1 MEGTLGRGELAKSM
15 SRQSMSRGGPGMSI
29 GSVSSRSW
37 ASAGAREVFNAP
49 GSGVFERST
58 RENDDEQELKWAAIE
73 RLPTYERLRKGILRQ
88 TVDGGETNYHEVD
101 LVHLGLQDRKQL
113 LESVLKFV
121 EEDNERFLRRY
132 RDRTDRVGIDT
143 PKVEVRFEHLCIDGD
158 AYVGSRALPTLW
170 NASINFV
177 EGFLQ
182 KIKIA
187 PSKKRVVNILR
198 DVKDSRM
205 ALLLGPPGA
214 GKTTLLKALAGV
226 PDKDLRVNGRISYCG
241 RELSDFIPQRTCAY
255 ISQHD
260 IHHGEMTVRETLDF
274 AGRCLGVGT
283 RYELLTELSRREKD
297 AGIKPDPEMDAF
309 LKATAVAGQE
319 SSLVTDYVLKILGMD
334 ICADIL
340 AGDDMRRGISGGQKK
355 RLTTGEMLVGPA
367 KVFFMDEI
375 STGLDSSTTF
385 QIVKYMRQ
393 MVHIMDVTSD
403 NLFFNLHPET
413 YDLSMTLYCSAMIIS
428 LLQPAPETYDLF
440 DDIILLSEGKVVY
453 QGPRENVLEFFESVG
468 FKCPERKGVADFLQ
482 EVTSP
487 KDQERYWFRK
497 NEPYLYISVS
507 EFAERFTNF
516 HVGQQLFEDLGVPY
530 DKSKAHP
537 ASLVTKKYG
546 ISNMELLKACLSREW
561 LLMKRNS
568 FLYIFKTFQITVM
581 SIITFTVFFRTHMKS
596 GQIADG
602 AKFYGALFFS
612 LINIMFN
619 GIAELGLT
627 IIRLPV
633 FYKQR
638 DSLFYPAW
646 AFALPIWLLRIP
658 LSFMESLIW
667 IVLTYYTVGF
677 APPASRFFRQFL
689 AYFASH
695 LSAISLFRF
704 IAALGRTQVVA
715 NTLSTIT
722 MLIVFLLGGFIVA
735 KDDLEPWIQWG
746 YYISPMT
753 YGQNAIAIN
762 EFLDKRWSTPNND
775 TRFSE
780 PTVGKVLLK
789 ARSMYT
795 EDHVFWLC
803 VVALFAFSS
812 YKNNA
817 ALGDSRS
824 VISDDDKSKKKKRTE
839 QSSLYSA
846 PMTEGIDMDVR
857 DTNSSSNE
865 EANKRGMV
873 LPFQPLSLA
882 FDHMNYYVDMP
893 AEMKVQGVEDT
904 RLQLLR
910 EVSGAFRPGVLTA
923 LVGVSGAGKTT
934 LMDVL
939 AGRKTEGSVEGSISI
954 SGYPKNQLTFARISG
969 YCEQND
975 IHSPHVTVYE
985 SLVYSAW
992 LRLSPDVKEHTRMN
1006 FVEEV
1011 MKLVE
1016 LNPLRDSLV
1025 GLPGVDGLSTE
1036 QRKRLTIAV
1045 ELVANP
1051 SIIFMD
1057 EPTSGLDARAAAI
1070 VMRTVRNTVDTGRTV
1085 VCTIHQPS
1093 IDIFEAFDELLLMK
1107 RGGQV
1112 IYAGPL
1118 GHHSH
1123 FLIEYFQSVPG
1134 VPGIKEG
1141 NNPATWMMDI
1151 SAPAVEAQ
1159 LQVDFADIYAN
1170 SELYRRNQELIKE
1183 LSIPAPGSQDLHFP
1197 TEYSQPF
1204 PEQCKACFWKQHLS
1218 YWRHPQYN
1226 AIRFVMTTIIGV
1238 IFGIVFWKKGNQL
1251 SKQQDLLNIIG
1262 AIYASVI
1269 FLGGTNTSAVQSVVA
1284 VERTVFY
1291 REKAARMFS
1300 PLPYA
1305 FAQVVIETIYIAI
1318 QTFIYTLILYAMIGF
1333 DWTAGKFFLFYFFIF
1348 MCFIYFTM
1356 YGMMLVALTP
1366 NYHVAAIVMSFF
1378 LCFWNLFSGFL
1389 ISRTQIPIWWRWYYW
1404 GSPVA
1409 WTIYGVV
1416 TSQVGD
1422 NNKSIEIPGGG
1433 EVPLKLYLKDSYGFE
1448 YDFLGVVAA
1457 VHVVWALFFCF
1468 VFAYAIKF
1476 LNFQRR

>member
-1 MEGTLGRGELAKSM
+1 MEGTLGRPDELAKSL
-15 SRQSMSRGGPGMSI
+15 SRRSMSKSGRRMSF
-29 GSVSSRSW
+29 GSISGRSW
-37 ASAGAREVFNAP
+37 ASASVREVFTAP
-49 GSGVFERST
+49 TGGDVFQTSA
-58 RENDDEQELKWAAIE
+58 RENDDEEELKWAAIE
-73 RLPTYERLRKGILRQ
+73 RLPTYDRLRKGILKQ
-88 TVDGGETNYHEVD
+88 TLDDGKVNYQEVD
-101 LVHLGLQDRKQL
+101 VANLRLQDRKQL
-113 LESVLKFV
+113 LDSILKVV
-121 EEDNERFLRRY
+121 EEDNERFLTRL
-132 RDRTDRVGIDT
+132 RDRTNRVGIEI
-143 PKVEVRFEHLCIDGD
+143 PKIEVRFEHLCIDGD
-158 AYVGSRALPTLW
+158 TYVGSRALPTLW

-177 EGFLQ
+177 EGFLE
-182 KIKIA
+182 KIKIV

-198 DVKDSRM
+198 DVNGIVRPSRLT
-205 ALLLGPPGA
+205 LLLGPPGA
-214 GKTTLLKALAGV
+214 GKTTLLKTLAGV
-226 PDKDLRVNGRISYCG
+226 PDKDTRVNGRISYCG
-241 RELSDFIPQRTCAY
+241 HELSEFIPQRTCAY

-260 IHHGEMTVRETLDF
+260 LHHGEMTVRETLDF

-283 RYELLTELSRREKD
+283 RYELLTELSRREKE
-297 AGIKPDPEMDAF
+297 AGVKPDPEIDAF
-309 LKATAVAGQE
+309 MKATAVAGQE

-340 AGDDMRRGISGGQKK
+340 CGDEMRRGISGGQKK

-393 MVHIMDVTSD
+393 MVHVMDVT
-403 NLFFNLHPET
+403 
-413 YDLSMTLYCSAMIIS
+413 MIIS

-440 DDIILLSEGKVVY
+440 DDIILLSEGKIVY

-482 EVTSP
+482 EVTSL
-487 KDQERYWFRK
+487 KDQEQYWFRK
-497 NEPYLYISVS
+497 NEPYQYISVA
-507 EFAERFTNF
+507 EFAERFSNF
-516 HVGQQLFEDLGVPY
+516 HVGRQLSDDLGVPY
-530 DKSKAHP
+530 DKIKVHP
-537 ASLVTKKYG
+537 AALVTEKYG
-546 ISNMELLKACLSREW
+546 ISNMELLKACVSREW

-581 SIITFTVFFRTHMKS
+581 SIIAFTVFFRTQMKV

-602 AKFYGALFFS
+602 GKFYGALFFS
-612 LINIMFN
+612 LINVMFN
-619 GIAELGLT
+619 GTAELALT
-627 IIRLPV
+627 VFRLPV
-633 FYKQR
+633 FFKQR

-646 AFALPIWLLRIP
+646 AFALPIWLLKIP

-667 IVLTYYTVGF
+667 IVLTYYTIGF
-677 APPASRFFRQFL
+677 APSASRFFRQFL
-689 AYFASH
+689 VFFALH
-695 LSAISLFRF
+695 QSALSLFRF
-704 IAALGRTQVVA
+704 IAALGRTLVVS
-715 NTLSTIT
+715 STFATFTI
-722 MLIVFLLGGFIVA
+722 LIVFVLGGFIVA
-735 KDDLEPWIQWG
+735 KDDLEPWMKWG

-762 EFLDKRWSTPNND
+762 EFLDERWSTPNND
-775 TRFSE
+775 PRFSE

-803 VVALFAFSS
+803 VVALFAFSFLF
-812 YKNNA
+812 NFCFIL
-817 ALGDSRS
+817 ALTYLNPFGDSRS
-824 VISDDDKSKKKKRTE
+824 VISEDDKSKKNKRTGW
-839 QSSLYSA
+839 SSASSA
-846 PMTEGIDMDVR
+846 PMTEGIVTDVR
-857 DTNSSSNE
+857 NTNGSSIE
-865 EANKRGMV
+865 EAKKRGMV

-882 FDHMNYYVDMP
+882 FNHINYYVDMP
-893 AEMKVQGVEDT
+893 AEMKAQGVEET

-910 EVSGAFRPGVLTA
+910 DVSGAFRPGVLTA

-939 AGRKTEGSVEGSISI
+939 AGRKTGGYIEGSISI
-954 SGYPKNQLTFARISG
+954 SGYPKNQSTFARISG

-985 SLVYSAW
+985 SLLYSAW
-992 LRLSPDVKEHTRMN
+992 LRLSPDVKEYTRKN

-1011 MKLVE
+1011 MELVE

-1112 IYAGPL
+1112 IFAGPL

-1123 FLIEYFQSVPG
+1123 LLIEYFQSVPG

-1141 NNPATWMMDI
+1141 YNPATWMLDI

-1183 LSIPAPGSQDLHFP
+1183 LSIPTPGSQDLHFP
-1197 TEYSQPF
+1197 TVYAQPVF
-1204 PEQCKACFWKQHLS
+1204 EQCKACFWKQHLS
-1218 YWRHPQYN
+1218 YWRHPRYN
-1226 AIRFVMTTIIGV
+1226 AIRFAMTAMIGV
-1238 IFGIVFWKKGNQL
+1238 IFGIIFWNKGDKV
-1251 SKQQDLLNIIG
+1251 SKLQDLLNLVG
-1262 AIYASVI
+1262 AMYAAVM
-1269 FLGGTNTSAVQSVVA
+1269 FLGGTNTSAVQSIVA

-1291 REKAARMFS
+1291 REKAAGMYS
-1300 PLPYA
+1300 ALPYA
-1305 FAQVVIETIYIAI
+1305 FAQVAIETIYIAI
-1318 QTFIYTLILYAMIGF
+1318 QTLIYSLILYAMIGF
-1333 DWTAGKFFLFYFFIF
+1333 HWTTGKFFLFYFFVF
-1348 MCFIYFTM
+1348 MCFVYFTM

-1366 NYHVAAIVMSFF
+1366 NYHIAAIVMSFF
-1378 LCFWNLFSGFL
+1378 LSFWNLFSGFL
-1389 ISRTQIPIWWRWYYW
+1389 IPRTQIPIWWRWYYW
-1404 GSPVA
+1404 ASPVA
-1409 WTIYGVV
+1409 WTIYGLV

-1422 NNKSIEIPGGG
+1422 KNNLVEIPGGG
-1433 EVPLKLYLKDSYGFE
+1433 EVPLKLYLKENFGFE

-1457 VHVVWALFFCF
+1457 MHVVWAVFFCF
-1468 VFAYAIKF
+1468 IFAYAIKF